1 MHYLLMPG
9 HWKGHMS
16 WEKRKGFVVC
26 KKVPN
31 VLVGQ
36 ELDNVRNALIDNAWA
51 WLKLE
56 MNIDRATYGAQR
68 APMPLH
74 VHAAFA
80 NRC

>member
-1 MHYLLMPG
+1 MPG

-16 WEKRKGFVVC
+16 FVKRNGFVVMR
-26 KKVPN
+26 KVPN
-31 VLVGQ
+31 VLAGK
-36 ELDNVRNALIDNAWA
+36 ELDDVRNALLDNAWA

-56 MNIDRATYGAQR
+56 MGIDRASYGAER